1 MSTTVST
8 RTPGALSTARQQL
21 DELDAL
27 LKRML
32 ELPVNRLDET
42 DESEEIDE
50 PPPAPAVR
58 DMEPTPASPPIS
70 YMVVETASPRPIPP
84 ASGFEPRQPL
94 LAPRLV
100 PVTPRPEPV
109 AEQPVP
115 IPAPEPVPAVA
126 PAPEPEASTEAEQ
139 WVPLRSTWQPSAQTW
154 QPLAESWRQA
164 HGSLPLAATMP
175 TPIPEPPADNTPPI
189 EITLPL
195 TPAPVHPVPPPAR
208 MAAPPVSPV
217 ETPAAPRLRLTAE
230 DAPPSVPRLLLPL
243 LWFNQGF
250 DACLTPLG
258 APGRWLCGPSGRQ
271 LLGTIGLLSL
281 AAATAILVAAGMG
294 WSW

>member
-8 RTPGALSTARQQL
+8 RTLSTARQQL

-32 ELPVNRLDET
+32 ELPVNRVGET

-50 PPPAPAVR
+50 APPAAAVR
-58 DMEPTPASPPIS
+58 DEEPQPASPPVS
-70 YMVVETASPRPIPP
+70 YMVIETASPRPLPP

-100 PVTPRPEPV
+100 PVTPRQEPV
-109 AEQPVP
+109 AER
-115 IPAPEPVPAVA
+115 PAPAPSPEPVPTVA
-126 PAPEPEASTEAEQ
+126 PAPEPEASVEAEQ

-164 HGSLPLAATMP
+164 HSGLPSDALMP
-175 TPIPEPPADNTPPI
+175 HPVPESPVENTPPI
-189 EITLPL
+189 EITLPV
-195 TPAPVHPVPPPAR
+195 APGPVQPVPTPAR
-208 MAAPPVSPV
+208 MAAPLVPAA
-217 ETPAAPRLRLTAE
+217 PAAPRLRLTAE
-230 DAPPSVPRLLLPL
+230 DAPSSVPWPLLPL

-250 DACLTPLG
+250 DACLVPLG
-258 APGRWLCGPSGRQ
+258 APGRWLCGPGGRQ
-271 LLGTIGLLSL
+271 LLGAIGLLSL
-281 AAATAILVAAGMG
+281 AAAAAVLAAAGMG

>member
-1 MSTTVST
+1 M
-8 RTPGALSTARQQL
+8 LSTARQQL

-50 PPPAPAVR
+50 PPQAPAVR
-58 DMEPTPASPPIS
+58 DVEPQPASPPVS

-109 AEQPVP
+109 AERPAP
-115 IPAPEPVPAVA
+115 IPAPEPVPAIA
-126 PAPEPEASTEAEQ
+126 PAPEPEASPEAEQ

-164 HGSLPLAATMP
+164 HGGLPSAATMP
-175 TPIPEPPADNTPPI
+175 APIPEPPVENTPPI

-195 TPAPVHPVPPPAR
+195 TPAPVQPVPPPVR
-208 MAAPPVSPV
+208 MPAPPV
-217 ETPAAPRLRLTAE
+217 ETPAEPRLRLTAE
-230 DAPPSVPRLLLPL
+230 DAPPSVPRLLMPL

-250 DACLTPLG
+250 DACLAPLG

-271 LLGTIGLLSL
+271 LLGIIGLLSL

>member
-1 MSTTVST
+1 M
-8 RTPGALSTARQQL
+8 LSTARQQL

-32 ELPVNRLDET
+32 ELPVNQLNET

-58 DMEPTPASPPIS
+58 DEEPQPASPPVS

-94 LAPRLV
+94 RAPRLV
-100 PVTPRPEPV
+100 PVTPRQQPV
-109 AEQPVP
+109 AGQPA
-115 IPAPEPVPAVA
+115 PAPMPEPVPAVA
-126 PAPEPEASTEAEQ
+126 PALEPEASTETEQ

-164 HGSLPLAATMP
+164 HAGMPSAATMP
-175 TPIPEPPADNTPPI
+175 TPIPEPPVENTPPI
-189 EITLPL
+189 EIRLPIA
-195 TPAPVHPVPPPAR
+195 PAPVQPVPPPAR
-208 MAAPPVSPV
+208 MIAPPV
-217 ETPAAPRLRLTAE
+217 ETPAEPRLRLTAE
-230 DAPPSVPRLLLPL
+230 DAPPSVPRPLLPL

-250 DACLTPLG
+250 DACLAPLG

-271 LLGTIGLLSL
+271 LMGAIGLLSL
-281 AAATAILVAAGMG
+281 GAATAILVAAGMG